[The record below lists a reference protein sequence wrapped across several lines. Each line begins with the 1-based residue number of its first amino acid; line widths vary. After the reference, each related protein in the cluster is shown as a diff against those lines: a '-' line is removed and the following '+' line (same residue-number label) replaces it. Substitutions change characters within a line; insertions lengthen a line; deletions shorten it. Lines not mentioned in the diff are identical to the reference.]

1 MAVRDVLISGDPR
14 LRQPSRAV
22 APSSLGSEALW
33 ALVQDLR
40 DTMAARDGAGLA
52 APQIGVPL
60 RVVIFGITHNPRY
73 PQAPPIPETVLVN
86 PEITPLDPQ
95 LETAEEGCL
104 SVPGLRAPVPRWRRV
119 RCRAF
124 TPDGEALVR
133 EVEGFHARVV
143 QHECDHLAGIL
154 FTDRLG

>member
-1 MAVRDVLISGDPR
+1 MAVRDVLLRGDPR
-14 LRQPSRAV
+14 LRQPSGAV
-22 APSSLGSEALW
+22 PASQFGGDALLE
-33 ALVQDLR
+33 LVQDLR

-60 RVVIFGITHNPRY
+60 RVVIFGISRNPRY
-73 PQAPPIPETVLVN
+73 PQAPPIAETVLVN
-86 PEITPLDPQ
+86 PEVTPLDSE
-95 LETAEEGCL
+95 LEDGEEGCL
-104 SVPGLRAPVPRWRRV
+104 SVPGLRGGVRRWRRV
-119 RCRAF
+119 RYAAF
-124 TPDGEALVR
+124 SPSGEPMVR